1 MASGLNVAAAPMK
14 ASSSKACEGS
24 KASSVKKVA
33 AASWGC
39 VDPGGG
45 AYLAS
50 KAWMASPNFQVARPS
65 LPLRALYMDVSC
77 VVTTVAVLPR
87 PRALL
92 YCFFEG
98 SGLNSLAKVLAAR
111 PWVDM
116 ALDM

>member
-1 MASGLNVAAAPMK
+1 MN
-14 ASSSKACEGS
+14 ASSSRACEGS

-39 VDPGGG
+39 VEPGGG
-45 AYLAS
+45 LYLAS
-50 KAWMASPNFQVARPS
+50 NARIASPNLDVAKPS
-65 LPLRALYMDVSC
+65 LPFNELKIDVSC
-77 VVTTVAVLPR
+77 VVTTVAVFPS

-92 YCFFEG
+92 YCFLEG
-98 SGLNSLAKVLAAR
+98 SGLNSLAKVFAAR